1 MIPGLLS
8 CTPVPQTNGQPPHQP
23 RLHRFPLRACTQ
35 AVFESVLAPGAI
47 SDQPFFTVQGTLG
60 EITINGFDGG
70 GHVCTVAPD
79 GTSKTIAIAKVGWDA
94 G

>member
-1 MIPGLLS
+1 M
-8 CTPVPQTNGQPPHQP
+8 
-23 RLHRFPLRACTQ
+23 
-35 AVFESVLAPGAI
+35 LAPGAI

-79 GTSKTIAIAKVGWDA
+79 GTSTTTVAIDKVGWDA